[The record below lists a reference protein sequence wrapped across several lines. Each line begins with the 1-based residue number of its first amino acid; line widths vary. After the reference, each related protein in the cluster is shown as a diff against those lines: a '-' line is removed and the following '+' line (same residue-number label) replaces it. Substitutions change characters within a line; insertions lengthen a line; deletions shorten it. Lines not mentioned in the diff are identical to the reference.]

1 MYKQIMTEKEL
12 RLCQWILEYAEDYGF
27 AAAWAAWR
35 VEQQREKMSQMKQR
49 GEKIDAEETVLQEML
64 RERTKL
70 QQQGGSFGHY
80 FKYESEALGAVKRSH
95 INCG

>member
-1 MYKQIMTEKEL
+1 MYKAVMTEKEL

-35 VEQQREKMSQMKQR
+35 VEQQRYKMSQMKQR
-49 GEKIDAEETVLQEML
+49 GENISEEEIVLQGMIS
-64 RERTKL
+64 ERTRL
-70 QQQGGSFGHY
+70 QQQGGLFSHY